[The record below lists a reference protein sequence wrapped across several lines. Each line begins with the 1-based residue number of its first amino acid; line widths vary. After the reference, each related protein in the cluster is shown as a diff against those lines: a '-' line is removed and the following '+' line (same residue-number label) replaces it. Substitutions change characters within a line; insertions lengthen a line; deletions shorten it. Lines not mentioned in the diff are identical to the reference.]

1 MGRLRG
7 TTIKGELLMSKK
19 GITEGMKIVLH
30 PFEEEMKKMTPFEAF
45 VSFYEDMNKVPLS
58 DEEEKLMSK
67 VFDELMEETQ

>member
-1 MGRLRG
+1 MEIRVDNARTRERL
-7 TTIKGELLMSKK
+7 S
-19 GITEGMKIVLH
+19 
-30 PFEEEMKKMTPFEAF
+30 FSEEEMKKMTPFEAF